1 MYMHEHA
8 PDGSRL
14 VGRSL
19 PVKLSVHPEWQHIRL
34 ARACSYIYIYMA
46 GSQAWPV
53 FFHAVA
59 NDRFEYTSLD
69 EQVDNYIDF
78 IWIVVNDIRAQF
90 NTLDTVV
97 MLYLLRKLN

>member
-1 MYMHEHA
+1 MNMLLMAAGSWGVACLLNCPSILSGSTFAWLVHA
-8 PDGSRL
+8 
-14 VGRSL
+14 
-19 PVKLSVHPEWQHIRL
+19 
-34 ARACSYIYIYMA
+34 AIYIYMT